1 MGMLLI
7 QSIVLSDAKRWV
19 PYMTGILY
27 AIDAKISVLI
37 KITVENGTTSAVSSG
52 PDVVLEAD
60 VTEGMVRI
68 EIDARIKRVP
78 SRSPRACFSCHDS
91 TANFIP

>member
-1 MGMLLI
+1 
-7 QSIVLSDAKRWV
+7 
-19 PYMTGILY
+19 MTGILY

-60 VTEGMVRI
+60 TTEGMVRI
-68 EIDARIKRVP
+68 EMDAWMKRIP
-78 SRSPRACFSCHDS
+78 SRSLRVCYDDS
-91 TANFIP
+91 TANFTP